1 MEEMLSLISVYFSP
15 EFIYSIPFLILV
27 GKAVKKSTRIDDSL
41 IPTILFILGICTSA
55 IISLANNQPY
65 TVFQWGSL
73 IITTLGQGWLA
84 GLTAVG
90 THQLFKQSKLFKQFS
105 TFDGGVKDKGN
116 EPEKVVKQRAT
127 KKKATT
133 SKTTT
138 KKAATSSITSK
149 SSSTKN
155 KSIN

>member
-1 MEEMLSLISVYFSP
+1 MFSLISTYFSP

-27 GKAVKKSTRIDDSL
+27 GKAIKKSTRIDDSL
-41 IPTILFILGICTSA
+41 IPTILFILGVCTST
-55 IISLANNQPY
+55 IISLANNQPFNI
-65 TVFQWGSL
+65 FQWASL
-73 IITTLGQGWLA
+73 VVTALGQGWLA

-105 TFDGGVKDKGN
+105 TFDGGIKDKGN

-127 KKKATT
+127 KKKVAS
-133 SKTTT
+133 SKTAT
-138 KKAATSSITSK
+138 KKTASR
-149 SSSTKN
+149 STPKASNKKN